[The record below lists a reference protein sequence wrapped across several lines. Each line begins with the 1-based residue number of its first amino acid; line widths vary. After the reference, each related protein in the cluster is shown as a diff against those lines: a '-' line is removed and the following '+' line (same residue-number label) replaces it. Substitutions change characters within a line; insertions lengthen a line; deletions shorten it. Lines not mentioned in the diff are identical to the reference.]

1 MEIKDWE
8 DFIQPQA
15 MDDDGKEKENILSE

>member
-15 MDDDGKEKENILSE
+15 MDDDGKEKEIILSE